1 MSNSN
6 QGSNFSSNTRRM
18 SGVTTLKKS
27 SIDSKAIDNYV
38 NVAVRCRPMSEKEL
52 SAGHQ
57 TIVEFDSKTRII
69 VHDSSASPSDQL
81 GTKSGERR
89 NFSHVFDFD
98 AVFDLN
104 SRQQEIYDQVCK
116 PIVDGVL
123 EGYNGTIFAYGQT
136 GTGKTYTMEGSSQYS
151 LSITNSRQQTSSAQ
165 LSNANQKFNHGKI
178 GVPAFASP
186 RPHSD
191 IISSNDNDSMGI
203 IPRAFKHIFDFI
215 EHHPKIQ
222 FLIRASYLEI
232 YQEEIHD
239 LLRKDRSIKLDLHE
253 RPDIGVYVKDLTS
266 FVCKSIAEIERVMRV
281 GNQNRMVGATDMNER
296 SSRSHAIFMITVE
309 QQSTINHEKTTEI
322 MSDQQEINK
331 PERVIKVGKLN
342 LVDLAGSERQRKTN
356 SFGQR
361 QKESIKINLSLSAL
375 GNVINSLMKVH
386 TQQQQSSNNNGRGST
401 DTNVSSVFTPY
412 RDSKLTRLLQDSLG
426 GNSKTLM
433 IANIGPASYNY
444 DETIN
449 TLNYASRAK
458 CIKNCPRL
466 NEDPK
471 DALLRKLQQE
481 IDELRAKL
489 ASMNDKSYCINDDI
503 NSQSRYLDETE
514 KKSTLEARSNPSVE
528 KELVTLKHKLSSLE
542 SKLLNGC
549 TVQLHDT
556 DATLNQNLLQGYT
569 QNQELELEKKRVEL
583 ANQAQR
589 ERAIRDE
596 LEKREEA
603 ELLVLDS
610 FSSIQQE
617 VDSKN
622 RLIRQILLK
631 IKSMRDELEDTQ
643 TAYRLELDE
652 LDQLQYVLQKEL
664 KLKCLIMDNFIPNTH
679 VDQLLSRMV
688 FDEKKNNCSVIP
700 VDLRLNECRM
710 NGANNSEIDNYFD
723 SWKLSAQQNYIRPRS
738 EFEYIGE
745 TIYPGNIRYKCE
757 NLLEPKLE
765 LRSCGVG
772 VKKLGIRDNNLQDD
786 DNQTN
791 TNSASSTIQAL
802 IDDALNEREPDIV
815 I

>member
-1 MSNSN
+1 MSNLN
-6 QGSNFSSNTRRM
+6 QGNYSSNTRRM
-18 SGVTTLKKS
+18 SGVTTLANKK
-27 SIDSKAIDNYV
+27 ILKNSKANDNYV
-38 NVAVRCRPMSEKEL
+38 KVAVRCRPMSEKEIH
-52 SAGHQ
+52 AGHQ
-57 TIVEFDSKTRII
+57 SIVEFESKTRII
-69 VHDSSASPSDQL
+69 VHDSSESPSDQL

-89 NFSHVFDFD
+89 NISHIYDFD
-98 AVFDLN
+98 AVFDFN
-104 SRQQEIYDQVCK
+104 SKQQEIYNEACK
-116 PIVDGVL
+116 PIVDGIL

-136 GTGKTYTMEGSSQYS
+136 GTGKTYTMEGSSQHS
-151 LSITNSRQQTSSAQ
+151 LSKTNFKQMTSSAQ
-165 LSNANQKFNHGKI
+165 QTKVNNQLNLKRRGSSALENSK
-178 GVPAFASP
+178 
-186 RPHSD
+186 SD
-191 IISSNDNDSMGI
+191 VLMNENDSIGI
-203 IPRAFKHIFDFI
+203 IPRAFEQIFDHI
-215 EHHPKIQ
+215 GKHPQVQ

-253 RPDIGVYVKDLTS
+253 RSDIGVYVKDLTS
-266 FVCKSIAEIERVMRV
+266 FVCKSIKEIERVMRV

-309 QQSTINHEKTTEI
+309 QQSIINTEI
-322 MSDQQEINK
+322 TLKNNVSNQKGVSN
-331 PERVIKVGKLN
+331 PEQVIKVGKLN

-375 GNVINSLMKVH
+375 GNVINSLTKLH
-386 TQQQQSSNNNGRGST
+386 TQQEQSINNSGRNSISAGSG
-401 DTNVSSVFTPY
+401 FTPY

-458 CIKNCPRL
+458 CIKNSPRL

-471 DALLRKLQQE
+471 DALLRKLQKE
-481 IDELRAKL
+481 IDELRTRL
-489 ASMNDKSYCINDDI
+489 ASMNDKSNSGLDNTDEQSKSSGRNDHKFGDNI
-503 NSQSRYLDETE
+503 
-514 KKSTLEARSNPSVE
+514 SVE
-528 KELVTLKHKLSSLE
+528 KELATLKHKLSSLE
-542 SKLLNGC
+542 SKLLNGYKI
-549 TVQLHDT
+549 DT
-556 DATLNQNLLQGYT
+556 GNTLNQSLLQDYT
-569 QNQELELEKKRVEL
+569 QSQELELEKSRVEL
-583 ANQAQR
+583 ANQAER

-603 ELLVLDS
+603 EMLVLES

-617 VDSKN
+617 VDAKK

-631 IKSMRDELEDTQ
+631 IKSIRDELESTQ

-664 KLKCLIMDNFIPNTH
+664 KLKCLIMDNFIPNAH

-688 FDEKKNNCSVIP
+688 FDEKRNSCSVIP
-700 VDLRLNECRM
+700 VNLKLNECNIN
-710 NGANNSEIDNYFD
+710 NGANNQETKDYFD
-723 SWKLSAQQNYIRPRS
+723 FWKSSVQQSYIRPRS

-745 TIYPGNIRYKCE
+745 TIYPANIRYKCE
-757 NLLEPKLE
+757 NLFEPKLE
-765 LRSCGVG
+765 FWSCGG
-772 VKKLGIRDNNLQDD
+772 VKKLGILKNNLLDDNNQ
-786 DNQTN
+786 
-791 TNSASSTIQAL
+791 NSTKITSSTIQAL
-802 IDDALNEREPDIV
+802 IDDALNEHEPDIV